1 MEMQL
6 LSKIIEPKSKMELIK
21 SLNAMRSVQIQVIEV
36 LDPSAKKDVTGLF
49 DKMARSGQFSV
60 VFIKQKWGNLYDGD
74 KHGR

>member
-1 MEMQL
+1 MDSVLVDNVYSFQFV
-6 LSKIIEPKSKMELIK
+6 KLIK

-60 VFIKQKWGNLYDGD
+60 VFIKQK
-74 KHGR
+74 